1 MSTNRLLTIGL
12 FTIALLCF
20 NLNMMAQNS
29 VSKSERRIYLW
40 DVTLS
45 MKGYQD
51 KTPDIYSEVVSAIV
65 SDIETIKV
73 EDTEIIVIP
82 FQESVL
88 DVWSEKA
95 TSAGRAQ
102 IISKIKSYNN
112 EDVTNTNIATPLKYV
127 MDSQIDKDKRNILI
141 LLTDGVQKSGQEAE
155 LYAQI
160 SRWCAFAERNDAYAF
175 YVMLTKFAQN
185 EELVN
190 HINKTCRFEM
200 VPPPAPGEPINI
212 KFIDLLPQKKITYN
226 VKDGGDE
233 LRIAV
238 DCKKDISMP
247 DDLEVEVI
255 SEQNPYIAISDSSE
269 IENGR
274 IEFTIKLKQSA
285 EELKAALPVDYPER
299 ITLFLSVKDAEKY
312 PLVKLLR
319 DRVTL
324 ELINKPEK
332 TLRVYVKD

>member
-1 MSTNRLLTIGL
+1 MSRYRLLATVL
-12 FTIALLCF
+12 FIVSLFCSNTQLS
-20 NLNMMAQNS
+20 AQSNIM
-29 VSKSERRIYLW
+29 KAERRVYLW

-51 KTPDIYSEVVSAIV
+51 KTPDIYSEVVNALV

-88 DVWSEKA
+88 DVWSVKA
-95 TSAGRAQ
+95 TNAGREKIINQ
-102 IISKIKSYNN
+102 IRSYKN
-112 EDVTNTNIATPLKYV
+112 EAVTNTDIASPLKYV
-127 MDSQIDKDKRNILI
+127 MDNEIEKDKRNILI
-141 LLTDGVQKSGQEAE
+141 LLTDGVQKRGQEAE

-160 SRWCAFAERNDAYAF
+160 SRWRAFAERNDAYAF

-185 EELVN
+185 DDLVN

-212 KFIDLLPQKKITYN
+212 KFIDLLPQERISYN
-226 VKDGGDE
+226 IKDGGDK
-233 LRIAV
+233 LRISI

-247 DDLEVEVI
+247 DDLEIEI
-255 SEQNPYIAISDSSE
+255 TSQQNPYITINDDSE

-274 IEFTIKLKQSA
+274 VEITIKLNQSA
-285 EELKAALPVDYPER
+285 EDLKATLPVTESER
-299 ITLFLSVKDAEKY
+299 IRLLLSVKDAEKY

-319 DRVTL
+319 DNVTL

-332 TLRVYVKD
+332 TLKVYVKD